1 MNVDAEILSTILG
14 TETSDAL
21 HHPGELTGIIA
32 DMLGC
37 FRIVKA
43 INVICYIKKRKG
55 KNHTIIQKGPE
66 KAFIK
71 IQNNFMLKP

>member
-43 INVICYIKKRKG
+43 INVIRYIKKKEG
-55 KNHTIIQKGPE
+55 
-66 KAFIK
+66 
-71 IQNNFMLKP
+71 